1 MRDNKWIWLDMDGT
15 FVDLYGIEDW
25 LDDLVNLRTRPYA
38 KAKPIYNMIDL
49 ILLLV
54 ELKQR
59 GWKIGVVS
67 WLSKNPNEEY
77 GKRVITTKKDWLFSW
92 GIDSVL
98 DKVLIVPYGQ
108 CKADTCRKFGYGIL
122 ADDEE
127 QNRNAWDL
135 GNTIDAN
142 KNLLEEL
149 AKLL

>member
-1 MRDNKWIWLDMDGT
+1 MKDKWLWLDMDGT
-15 FVDLYGIEDW
+15 FADLYGVNGW

-38 KAKPIYNMIDL
+38 EAKPIYNMVDFL
-49 ILLLV
+49 LLLV

-59 GWKIGVVS
+59 GWKIGIIS
-67 WLSKNPNEEY
+67 WLSKNPDAEY
-77 GKRVITTKKDWLFSW
+77 GERVTKTKNEWLYKW
-92 GIDSVL
+92 GMDIVL
-98 DKVLIVPYGQ
+98 DKVLIVPHGQ
-108 CKADTCRKFGYGIL
+108 CKADICRQFGYGIL

-135 GNTIDAN
+135 GDTIDAN

>member
-1 MRDNKWIWLDMDGT
+1 
-15 FVDLYGIEDW
+15 
-25 LDDLVNLRTRPYA
+25 
-38 KAKPIYNMIDL
+38 MIDFL
-49 ILLLV
+49 LLLV

-59 GWKIGVVS
+59 GWKIGIIS
-67 WLSKNPNEEY
+67 WLSKNPDVEY
-77 GKRVITTKKDWLFSW
+77 GKRVTNTKKEWLVSW
-92 GIDSVL
+92 CMDIVL

-108 CKADTCRKFGYGIL
+108 CKADICRQFGYGIL

-135 GNTIDAN
+135 GDTIDAN